1 MRIRALSAVGLYVG
15 VVVGVLLLL
24 VTPPEAKTQ
33 GTDANGFKPDQMD
46 VVGEKYFQ
54 KMFSLTRDG
63 RGLKGQTVVTVPA
76 GKVAVIEYV
85 SAQASAG
92 VHSLQ
97 LGVQTF
103 RGMAGSTPVYSAPR
117 IPLSLTQQAPPA
129 KMPLSCSQI
138 LRAYS
143 GPGMPI
149 KIQFTTESTGKSEA
163 YGIISGYLVPE
174 K

>member
-1 MRIRALSAVGLYVG
+1 MLKRALSAVGLVG
-15 VVVGVLLLL
+15 FMAGILTVLAM
-24 VTPPEAKTQ
+24 PREAKTQ
-33 GTDANGFKPDQMD
+33 GTDSGGFKQDHMD

-54 KMFSLTRDG
+54 KMFSLARDG

-97 LGVQTF
+97 LEVQTF
-103 RGMAGSTPVYSAPR
+103 RGMVSSTPVYIAPR
-117 IPLSLTQQAPPA
+117 IPLSLTQQAPPTR
-129 KMPLSCSQI
+129 MPLSCSQMI
-138 LRAYS
+138 RAYS

-149 KIQFTTESTGKSEA
+149 KIQFTTESTGRSEA

>member
-1 MRIRALSAVGLYVG
+1 M
-15 VVVGVLLLL
+15 
-24 VTPPEAKTQ
+24 TPPEGKTQ
-33 GTDANGFKPDQMD
+33 GAEGGGFKVDHMD

-63 RGLKGQTVVTVPA
+63 RGLKVQTVVTVPP

-92 VHSLQ
+92 VHSFQ
-97 LGVQTF
+97 LEVQTF
-103 RGMAGSTPVYSAPR
+103 RGMLGSTPAYIVPR
-117 IPLSLTQQAPPA
+117 IPLSLTQQAPSA
-129 KMPLSCSQI
+129 RLPLSCSQM

-149 KIQFTTESTGKSEA
+149 KIQFSTESAGKSEA
-163 YGIISGYLVPE
+163 HGIISGYLVPA